1 MVYAS
6 IYLYLPQFLSSV
18 LYNFP
23 STGLLIPL
31 LNLFLGA
38 LFLFGTIINGIAFLV
53 SLSNSDT
60 SLLVYKNTTDFLD
73 IYFVFCYFTEFI
85 YQS

>member
-6 IYLYLPQFLSSV
+6 IYLYLPQLLSSV
-18 LYNFP
+18 LYNFL
-23 STGLLIPL
+23 STDLLLPL

-53 SLSNSDT
+53 SLSDT
-60 SLLVYKNTTDFLD
+60 SLLVYKNAIDFW
-73 IYFVFCYFTEFI
+73 IFI
-85 YQS
+85 LYSATLLNSFISQ